1 MLLNNLLIVM
11 KIKKT
16 LFFLIV
22 LLFSVGSVIAQPGA
36 GGPPVLPG
44 SGDGTNIN
52 DVPAPIDGQIWVG
65 LIGGLA
71 IGGYFLMKKRAIK
84 ID

>member
-1 MLLNNLLIVM
+1 M
-11 KIKKT
+11 KTKKT

-22 LLFSVGSVIAQPGA
+22 LLFSVGSVIAQTISPA
-36 GGPPVLPG
+36 PGGPPGLPG
-44 SGDGTNIN
+44 SGDGGINTN

>member
-1 MLLNNLLIVM
+1 M
-11 KIKKT
+11 KIQKT

-22 LLFSVGSVIAQPGA
+22 LLFSVGSVIAQTTISPA
-36 GGPPVLPG
+36 PGGPPGLPG
-44 SGDGTNIN
+44 SGDGGINTN

>member
-1 MLLNNLLIVM
+1 M
-11 KIKKT
+11 KIQKT

-22 LLFSVGSVIAQPGA
+22 LLFSVGSVIAQTIGPPPGEP
-36 GGPPVLPG
+36 GGPPGLPG
-44 SGDGTNIN
+44 SGDDGNNTI

>member
-1 MLLNNLLIVM
+1 M
-11 KIKKT
+11 KTKKT

-22 LLFSVGSVIAQPGA
+22 LLFSVGSVIAQTISPAPGEP

-44 SGDGTNIN
+44 SGDGTNTN

>member
-1 MLLNNLLIVM
+1 M

-16 LFFLIV
+16 LFFLLV
-22 LLFSVGSVIAQPGA
+22 SFFSVASLMAQPGGPG
-36 GGPPVLPG
+36 GGPPGLPG
-44 SGDGTNIN
+44 EGGGGDGFSVDDNA
-52 DVPAPIDGQIWVG
+52 APIDGQIWVG

>member
-1 MLLNNLLIVM
+1 M
-11 KIKKT
+11 KIQKT

-22 LLFSVGSVIAQPGA
+22 LLFSVGSVIAQTISPA
-36 GGPPVLPG
+36 PGGPPVLPG
-44 SGDGTNIN
+44 SGDGTNTI

>member
-1 MLLNNLLIVM
+1 M
-11 KIKKT
+11 KIQKT

-22 LLFSVGSVIAQPGA
+22 LLFSVGSVIAQTISPAPGEP
-36 GGPPVLPG
+36 GGPPGLPG
-44 SGDGTNIN
+44 SGDGTNTI

>member
-1 MLLNNLLIVM
+1 M
-11 KIKKT
+11 KIQKT

-22 LLFSVGSVIAQPGA
+22 LLFSVGSVIAQPPG
-36 GGPPVLPG
+36 LPG
-44 SGDGTNIN
+44 SGDGGINTN

>member
-1 MLLNNLLIVM
+1 M

-22 LLFSVGSVIAQPGA
+22 LFFSVGSVIAQPPG
-36 GGPPVLPG
+36 LPG
-44 SGDGTNIN
+44 SGDGGTNAI

>member
-1 MLLNNLLIVM
+1 M
-11 KIKKT
+11 KIQKT

-22 LLFSVGSVIAQPGA
+22 LLFSVGSVIAQTISPAPGEP
-36 GGPPVLPG
+36 GGPPGLPG
-44 SGDGTNIN
+44 SGDGGTNAN

>member
-1 MLLNNLLIVM
+1 M
-11 KIKKT
+11 KIQKT

-22 LLFSVGSVIAQPGA
+22 LLFSVGSVIAQTIGPPP
-36 GGPPVLPG
+36 GGPPGLPG
-44 SGDGTNIN
+44 SGDDGTNAN

>member
-1 MLLNNLLIVM
+1 M

-22 LLFSVGSVIAQPGA
+22 SFFSIGPLIAQPG
-36 GGPPVLPG
+36 GGPPGLPG
-44 SGDGTNIN
+44 SGDGGAQLDDNT
-52 DVPAPIDGQIWVG
+52 APIDGQIWVG

>member
-1 MLLNNLLIVM
+1 M
-11 KIKKT
+11 KIQKT

-22 LLFSVGSVIAQPGA
+22 LLFSVGSVIAQTTISPAPGEP
-36 GGPPVLPG
+36 GGPPGLPG
-44 SGDGTNIN
+44 SGDGGINTN

>member
-22 LLFSVGSVIAQPGA
+22 LLFSVGSVIAQTIGPGF
-36 GGPPVLPG
+36 PSLPG
-44 SGDGTNIN
+44 SGTVD

>member
-1 MLLNNLLIVM
+1 M
-11 KIKKT
+11 KIQKT

-22 LLFSVGSVIAQPGA
+22 LLFSVGSVIAQTTISPAPGEP

-44 SGDGTNIN
+44 SGDGGNNAN

>member
-1 MLLNNLLIVM
+1 M

-22 LLFSVGSVIAQPGA
+22 LFFSVGSVIAQPPG
-36 GGPPVLPG
+36 LPG
-44 SGDGTNIN
+44 SGDGGNNAN

>member
-1 MLLNNLLIVM
+1 M
-11 KIKKT
+11 KIQKT

-22 LLFSVGSVIAQPGA
+22 SFFSIGPLIAQPG
-36 GGPPVLPG
+36 GGPPGLPG
-44 SGDGTNIN
+44 SGDGGTNTIDN
-52 DVPAPIDGQIWVG
+52 PAPIDGQIWVG

>member
-1 MLLNNLLIVM
+1 M

-36 GGPPVLPG
+36 GGPPGLPG
-44 SGDGTNIN
+44 SGVDGAQIDDNT
-52 DVPAPIDGQIWVG
+52 APIDGQIWVG